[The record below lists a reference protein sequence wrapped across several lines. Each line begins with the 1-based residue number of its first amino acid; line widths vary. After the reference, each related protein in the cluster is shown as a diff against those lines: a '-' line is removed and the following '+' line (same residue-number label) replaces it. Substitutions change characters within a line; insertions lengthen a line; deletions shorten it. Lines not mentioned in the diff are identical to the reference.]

1 MPENIHMSHNRSI
14 VGLERGGGVNNAGAG
29 GEHIAVPMSNKQTS

>member
-1 MPENIHMSHNRSI
+1 MSHNRSI

-29 GEHIAVPMSNKQTS
+29 GERAHSGANVE